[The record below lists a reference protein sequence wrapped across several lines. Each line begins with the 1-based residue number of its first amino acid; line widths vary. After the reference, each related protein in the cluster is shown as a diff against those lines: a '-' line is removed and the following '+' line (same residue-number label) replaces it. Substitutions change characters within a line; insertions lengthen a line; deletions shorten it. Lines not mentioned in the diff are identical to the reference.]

1 MRCKD
6 NFGNLLSKV
15 SRNIFPCERQTG
27 SGTNFFHATERFLSL
42 AERANVVWDKGTFVD
57 SILFNNY
64 LLMLY
69 SINRQFVELS
79 YDVKGGNIVWITL
92 ANEYDLAKYLDNIQ
106 IAV

>member
-1 MRCKD
+1 MD
-6 NFGNLLSKV
+6 
-15 SRNIFPCERQTG
+15 E
-27 SGTNFFHATERFLSL
+27 GTFNRLSL
-42 AERANVVWDKGTFVD
+42 AERANVVWEKGAFVD

-92 ANEYDLAKYLDNIQ
+92 ANEYDLAKYLDSIQ

>member
-1 MRCKD
+1 MD
-6 NFGNLLSKV
+6 EG
-15 SRNIFPCERQTG
+15 IFNR
-27 SGTNFFHATERFLSL
+27 LSL
-42 AERANVVWDKGTFVD
+42 AERANVVWDQGAFVD

-79 YDVKGGNIVWITL
+79 YDVKAGNIVWITL
-92 ANEYDLAKYLDNIQ
+92 ANEYDLAKYLDNIH

>member
-1 MRCKD
+1 MDEVTFNR
-6 NFGNLLSKV
+6 L
-15 SRNIFPCERQTG
+15 
-27 SGTNFFHATERFLSL
+27 AL
-42 AERANVVWDKGTFVD
+42 AERANVVWEKGAFVD

-92 ANEYDLAKYLDNIQ
+92 ANEHDLAKYLDSIK